1 MIRKPAVAGRFY
13 PANPKELE
21 RMLADFIAPDKEKIK
36 AKAVVSPHAG
46 YIYSGGV
53 AGAVLSEVEIPGRII
68 ILGPNHTGYGA
79 QAAIMTSGSW
89 ELPFGE
95 VKIDDELATSI
106 LEKSNTLSQDVEAH
120 LYEHS
125 LEVQVPFLQYLRKD
139 ISIVPIVLATHDYNK
154 LENIGEAIAEAITES
169 KEETLIVA
177 SSDMT
182 HYEDQKSAEQ
192 KDKLAIKEILALSP
206 RKLLDTVISCNIT
219 MCGVAPVVSAIIA
232 AKRLGA
238 ENARLVKYATSG
250 DVNRDYSQVVGYAGI
265 IIW

>member
-13 PANPKELE
+13 PANPGELKKMIE
-21 RMLADFIAPDKEKIK
+21 GFITPGEKKIK

-46 YIYSGGV
+46 YIYSGAV
-53 AGAVLSEVEIPGRII
+53 AGAVFSQIEIPNKII

-79 QAAIMTSGSW
+79 QTAIMTEGSW

-95 VKIDDELATSI
+95 VAIDEEFARLI
-106 LEKSNTLSQDVEAH
+106 LEKSTILSEDVEAH

-125 LEVQVPFLQYLRKD
+125 LEVQLPFIQYLKED
-139 ISIVPIVLATHDYNK
+139 ITIVPIALATHNQGK
-154 LENIGEAIAEAITES
+154 LTEIGEAIGEAIAES
-169 KEETLIVA
+169 KEEVLMVA

-192 KDKLAIKEILALSP
+192 KDKLAINEILALSP
-206 RKLLDTVISCNIT
+206 EKLLDTVVSYSIT
-219 MCGVAPVVSAIIA
+219 MCGVAPVVIALISAN
-232 AKRLGA
+232 KLGA
-238 ENARLVKYATSG
+238 KSAKLIKYATSG
-250 DVNRDYSQVVGYAGI
+250 DISGDYSQVVGYAGI